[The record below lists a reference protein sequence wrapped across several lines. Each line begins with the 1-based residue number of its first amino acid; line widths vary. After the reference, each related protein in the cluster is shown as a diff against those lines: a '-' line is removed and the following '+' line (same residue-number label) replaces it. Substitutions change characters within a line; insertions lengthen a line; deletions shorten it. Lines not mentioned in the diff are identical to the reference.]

1 MLRTMEVHMSRSP
14 LMLVAAIA
22 VCGSEVLFG
31 GPAHATSRADAI
43 RRCGEQIGCKVI
55 RERNGDVVIIVDD
68 VDGDGKGGGV
78 IRCPANTGTC
88 APMRK
93 QPDQPRNPRLDDA
106 PVRR

>member
-1 MLRTMEVHMSRSP
+1 MPRFLVMLAV
-14 LMLVAAIA
+14 
-22 VCGSEVLFG
+22 VCGLG
-31 GPAHATSRADAI
+31 ALTADTAHATSRADAI

-88 APMRK
+88 NPLR
-93 QPDQPRNPRLDDA
+93 PRPTEPTTRPPRNDG
-106 PVRR
+106 PVLR